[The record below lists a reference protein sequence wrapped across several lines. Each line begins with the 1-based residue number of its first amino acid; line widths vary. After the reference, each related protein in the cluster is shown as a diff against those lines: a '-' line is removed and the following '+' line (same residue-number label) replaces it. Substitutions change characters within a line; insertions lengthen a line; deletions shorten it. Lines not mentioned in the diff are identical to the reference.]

1 MGGGFLRAFCMLSWL
16 EVSLSLSLPLFFNI
30 RARQTEPE
38 TRHPS
43 PPPLLCPGT
52 VLLTAGLGGRNDGSC
67 VLSNPGNID
76 VALGRNQPLKRE
88 RPKWKS
94 DYPMTEGQLRSK
106 RDEFWDTAPAFEGRK
121 EIWDALRAAASAF
134 ESNDHL
140 LAQAILDGASI
151 TLPHGALTECYDE
164 LGNRYQLPV
173 YCLSPPVNMIEER
186 SEELDGSDPDSG
198 AADPSS
204 GSASDP
210 ASGGE
215 CQLRLR
221 LSTGRDLRLAVR
233 STDTVGMMKRRL
245 QSHEG
250 VPAAT
255 QRWFFSGRPLTDRLR
270 LDQLNISRDYV
281 VQVILSQPPPPEP
294 VSTPG
299 HTPEASGPVTVEA
312 VAALPQEPMPVE
324 N

>member
-1 MGGGFLRAFCMLSWL
+1 
-16 EVSLSLSLPLFFNI
+16 
-30 RARQTEPE
+30 
-38 TRHPS
+38 
-43 PPPLLCPGT
+43 
-52 VLLTAGLGGRNDGSC
+52 
-67 VLSNPGNID
+67 
-76 VALGRNQPLKRE
+76 
-88 RPKWKS
+88 
-94 DYPMTEGQLRSK
+94 MTEGQLRSK

-134 ESNDHL
+134 EGNDHP

-186 SEELDGSDPDSG
+186 SDDPDGSDPDSG
-198 AADPSS
+198 AADPMAGS
-204 GSASDP
+204 GGGGDP
-210 ASGGE
+210 GSGGE
-215 CQLRLR
+215 FQLRLR

-233 STDTVGMMKRRL
+233 SSDTVGMMKRRL
-245 QSHEG
+245 QSQEG
-250 VPAAT
+250 VVSAT

-281 VQVILSQPPPPEP
+281 VQVILSQPPPCELP
-294 VSTPG
+294 SPG
-299 HTPEASGPVTVEA
+299 PTPEHEPPATEGDTGLQLEA
-312 VAALPQEPMPVE
+312 TPVE

>member
-1 MGGGFLRAFCMLSWL
+1 MVKAVFP
-16 EVSLSLSLPLFFNI
+16 VP
-30 RARQTEPE
+30 
-38 TRHPS
+38 
-43 PPPLLCPGT
+43 
-52 VLLTAGLGGRNDGSC
+52 
-67 VLSNPGNID
+67 
-76 VALGRNQPLKRE
+76 
-88 RPKWKS
+88 
-94 DYPMTEGQLRSK
+94 
-106 RDEFWDTAPAFEGRK
+106 
-121 EIWDALRAAASAF
+121 
-134 ESNDHL
+134 
-140 LAQAILDGASI
+140 
-151 TLPHGALTECYDE
+151 GALTECYDE

-198 AADPSS
+198 AADPSTC
-204 GSASDP
+204 
-210 ASGGE
+210 SGGDAAGRE

-250 VPAAT
+250 VPAST

-294 VSTPG
+294 ESTPG
-299 HTPEASGPVTVEA
+299 LTPEATGSVAVETV
-312 VAALPQEPMPVE
+312 LEPTRVE

>member
-1 MGGGFLRAFCMLSWL
+1 M
-16 EVSLSLSLPLFFNI
+16 V
-30 RARQTEPE
+30 
-38 TRHPS
+38 
-43 PPPLLCPGT
+43 
-52 VLLTAGLGGRNDGSC
+52 
-67 VLSNPGNID
+67 
-76 VALGRNQPLKRE
+76 
-88 RPKWKS
+88 
-94 DYPMTEGQLRSK
+94 PMVK
-106 RDEFWDTAPAFEGRK
+106 AVFPV
-121 EIWDALRAAASAF
+121 
-134 ESNDHL
+134 
-140 LAQAILDGASI
+140 
-151 TLPHGALTECYDE
+151 PGALTECYDE

-198 AADPSS
+198 AADPSTC
-204 GSASDP
+204 SAGDT
-210 ASGGE
+210 AGGE

-250 VPAAT
+250 VPAST

-281 VQVILSQPPPPEP
+281 VQVILSQPPPPESESP
-294 VSTPG
+294 PTR
-299 HTPEASGPVTVEA
+299 TPEATGPVAVETVPLES
-312 VAALPQEPMPVE
+312 MSVE

>member
-1 MGGGFLRAFCMLSWL
+1 MYVILIIWQALHR
-16 EVSLSLSLPLFFNI
+16 SLSVTQQTLTGAEDVHVIITDRNNDWNI
-30 RARQTEPE
+30 YVECGRTRGDGESNQSFVLVPYHQT
-38 TRHPS
+38 THSFISRHRDSSVHP
-43 PPPLLCPGT
+43 
-52 VLLTAGLGGRNDGSC
+52 N
-67 VLSNPGNID
+67 
-76 VALGRNQPLKRE
+76 
-88 RPKWKS
+88 
-94 DYPMTEGQLRSK
+94 
-106 RDEFWDTAPAFEGRK
+106 RDESEPGINNNNNKSLEIFCWWSRLLIKLRLFNNQLKVSYSLLKMKLVPVEHWTTDTCCF
-121 EIWDALRAAASAF
+121 
-134 ESNDHL
+134 
-140 LAQAILDGASI
+140 
-151 TLPHGALTECYDE
+151 LPGALTECYDE